1 MYRLLKIGEYDN
13 IATNQYYVESESEI
27 AEIKD
32 APVGS
37 TVLILTDSGL
47 SVKMLHS
54 SGKWIEI

>member
-1 MYRLLKIGEYDN
+1 MYRLLNDGGVVNTPVKE
-13 IATNQYYVESESEI
+13 YYVESEEEL

-37 TVLILTDSGL
+37 VVQILTEQGL
-47 SVKMLHS
+47 TIKMLHS